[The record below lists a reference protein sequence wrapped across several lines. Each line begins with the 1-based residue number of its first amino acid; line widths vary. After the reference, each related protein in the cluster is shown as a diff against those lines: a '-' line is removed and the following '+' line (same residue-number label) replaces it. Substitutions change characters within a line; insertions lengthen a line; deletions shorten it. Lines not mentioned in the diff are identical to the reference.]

1 MSIKLIEAKNLKK
14 SFGDFVAVDN
24 INLTVERGEVVGFLG
39 PNGAGK
45 STTMKMLTG
54 FLEPDGGEIFI
65 EGIDLKTKPLE
76 AKKSIGYLPEG
87 APSYS
92 DMEVS
97 EFLSFVGKM
106 RGLNNNGSLNTR
118 LSNMAEQINLKEVW
132 HKPIETLSKGFKRRV
147 GIAQALIHDPD
158 ILILDE
164 PTDGLDPNQKYEM
177 RDLIK
182 KISTNKAIVISTHIL
197 EEVEAVCSRTV
208 IIANGQL
215 LANETPDNLGKQFKK
230 KNMYSLKVANK
241 LNNTQIKDIKS
252 SLDYKKVT
260 VNNLN
265 ITDTL
270 ILIEDEKK
278 NINFNKIMTQLKK
291 HKLDINVLNSTLEDI
306 NREELIKQN
315 QIAAYETI
323 PESLFQVDML
333 YFNCSING
341 NSIKAF
347 VDTGAQMTIM
357 SENMAKKCK
366 VDYLIDRKYKG
377 IAK

>member
-1 MSIKLIEAKNLKK
+1 
-14 SFGDFVAVDN
+14 
-24 INLTVERGEVVGFLG
+24 
-39 PNGAGK
+39 
-45 STTMKMLTG
+45 
-54 FLEPDGGEIFI
+54 
-65 EGIDLKTKPLE
+65 
-76 AKKSIGYLPEG
+76 
-87 APSYS
+87 
-92 DMEVS
+92 MEVS

-118 LSNMAEQINLKEVW
+118 LSDMAEQINLKEVW

-215 LANETPDNLGKQFKK
+215 LANETPDNLGKQFNK
-230 KNMYSLKVANK
+230 KNMFSLKVANK

-252 SLDYKKVT
+252 SLNYKKVI
-260 VNNLN
+260 VKNLN

-270 ILIEDEKK
+270 ILIEDEKE
-278 NINFNKIMTQLKK
+278 NINLNKIMTQLKK
-291 HKLDINVLNSTLEDI
+291 YKLDINEANFIKPSLDDI
-306 NREELIKQN
+306 
-315 QIAAYETI
+315 
-323 PESLFQVDML
+323 F
-333 YFNCSING
+333 
-341 NSIKAF
+341 
-347 VDTGAQMTIM
+347 
-357 SENMAKKCK
+357 
-366 VDYLIDRKYKG
+366 RK
-377 IAK
+377 ITQ

>member
-1 MSIKLIEAKNLKK
+1 MSVKLIEAKNLKK

-65 EGIDLKTKPLE
+65 EGIDLKSKPLE

-118 LSNMAEQINLKEVW
+118 LSDMAEQINLKEVW

-215 LANETPDNLGKQFKK
+215 LANETPDNLGKQFNK
-230 KNMYSLKVANK
+230 KNMFSLKVANK

-260 VNNLN
+260 VKNLN

-270 ILIEDEKK
+270 ILIEDEKE
-278 NINFNKIMTQLKK
+278 NINLNKIMTQLKK
-291 HKLDINVLNSTLEDI
+291 YKLDINEANFIKPSLDDI
-306 NREELIKQN
+306 
-315 QIAAYETI
+315 
-323 PESLFQVDML
+323 F
-333 YFNCSING
+333 
-341 NSIKAF
+341 
-347 VDTGAQMTIM
+347 
-357 SENMAKKCK
+357 
-366 VDYLIDRKYKG
+366 RK
-377 IAK
+377 ITQ

>member
-65 EGIDLKTKPLE
+65 EGIDLKSKPLE

-106 RGLNNNGSLNTR
+106 RGLNNNGMLNTR
-118 LSNMAEQINLKEVW
+118 LSDMAEQINLKEVW

-215 LANETPDNLGKQFKK
+215 LANETPDNLGKQFNK
-230 KNMYSLKVANK
+230 KNMFSLKVANK

-260 VNNLN
+260 VKNLN

-270 ILIEDEKK
+270 ILIEDEKE
-278 NINFNKIMTQLKK
+278 NINLNKIMTQLKK
-291 HKLDINVLNSTLEDI
+291 YKLDINEANFVKPSLDDI
-306 NREELIKQN
+306 
-315 QIAAYETI
+315 
-323 PESLFQVDML
+323 F
-333 YFNCSING
+333 
-341 NSIKAF
+341 
-347 VDTGAQMTIM
+347 
-357 SENMAKKCK
+357 
-366 VDYLIDRKYKG
+366 RK
-377 IAK
+377 ITQ

>member
-1 MSIKLIEAKNLKK
+1 LSIKLIEAKNLKK

-65 EGIDLKTKPLE
+65 EGIDLKTRPLE

-118 LSNMAEQINLKEVW
+118 LSDMAEQINLKEVW

-215 LANETPDNLGKQFKK
+215 LANETPDNLGKQFNK
-230 KNMYSLKVANK
+230 KNMFSLKVANK
-241 LNNTQIKDIKS
+241 LNNTQIKNIKS

-260 VNNLN
+260 VKNLN

-270 ILIEDEKK
+270 ILIEDEKE
-278 NINFNKIMTQLKK
+278 NINLNKIMTQLKK
-291 HKLDINVLNSTLEDI
+291 YKLDINEANFIKPSLDDI
-306 NREELIKQN
+306 
-315 QIAAYETI
+315 
-323 PESLFQVDML
+323 F
-333 YFNCSING
+333 
-341 NSIKAF
+341 
-347 VDTGAQMTIM
+347 
-357 SENMAKKCK
+357 
-366 VDYLIDRKYKG
+366 RK
-377 IAK
+377 ITQ

>member
-118 LSNMAEQINLKEVW
+118 LSDMAEQINLKEVW

-215 LANETPDNLGKQFKK
+215 LANETPDNLGKQFNK
-230 KNMYSLKVANK
+230 KNMFSLKVANK

-260 VNNLN
+260 IKNLN
-265 ITDTL
+265 LTDTL
-270 ILIEDEKK
+270 ILIEDEME
-278 NINFNKIMTQLKK
+278 NINLNKIMTQLKK
-291 HKLDINVLNSTLEDI
+291 YKLDINEANFIKPSLDDI
-306 NREELIKQN
+306 
-315 QIAAYETI
+315 
-323 PESLFQVDML
+323 F
-333 YFNCSING
+333 
-341 NSIKAF
+341 
-347 VDTGAQMTIM
+347 
-357 SENMAKKCK
+357 
-366 VDYLIDRKYKG
+366 RK
-377 IAK
+377 ITQ

>member
-1 MSIKLIEAKNLKK
+1 LSIKLIEAKNLKK

-106 RGLNNNGSLNTR
+106 RGLNKNGSLNTR
-118 LSNMAEQINLKEVW
+118 LSDMAEQINLKEVW

-215 LANETPDNLGKQFKK
+215 LANETPDNLGKQFNK
-230 KNMYSLKVANK
+230 KNMFSLKVANK

-260 VNNLN
+260 VKSLN

-270 ILIEDEKK
+270 ILIEDEKE
-278 NINFNKIMTQLKK
+278 NINLNKIMTQLKK
-291 HKLDINVLNSTLEDI
+291 YKLDINEANFIKPSLDDI
-306 NREELIKQN
+306 
-315 QIAAYETI
+315 
-323 PESLFQVDML
+323 F
-333 YFNCSING
+333 
-341 NSIKAF
+341 
-347 VDTGAQMTIM
+347 
-357 SENMAKKCK
+357 
-366 VDYLIDRKYKG
+366 RK
-377 IAK
+377 ITQ

>member
-1 MSIKLIEAKNLKK
+1 LSIKLIEAKNLKK

-65 EGIDLKTKPLE
+65 EGIDLKSKPLE

-118 LSNMAEQINLKEVW
+118 LSDMAEQINLKEVW

-215 LANETPDNLGKQFKK
+215 LANETPDNLGKQFNK
-230 KNMYSLKVANK
+230 KNMFSLKVANK

-260 VNNLN
+260 VKNLN

-270 ILIEDEKK
+270 ILIEDEME
-278 NINFNKIMTQLKK
+278 NINLNKIMTQLKK
-291 HKLDINVLNSTLEDI
+291 YKLDINEANFVKPSLDDI
-306 NREELIKQN
+306 
-315 QIAAYETI
+315 
-323 PESLFQVDML
+323 F
-333 YFNCSING
+333 
-341 NSIKAF
+341 
-347 VDTGAQMTIM
+347 
-357 SENMAKKCK
+357 
-366 VDYLIDRKYKG
+366 RK
-377 IAK
+377 ITQ

>member
-1 MSIKLIEAKNLKK
+1 LSIKLIEAKNLKK

-65 EGIDLKTKPLE
+65 EGIDLKSKPLE

-106 RGLNNNGSLNTR
+106 RGLNNNELLNTR
-118 LSNMAEQINLKEVW
+118 LSDMAEQINLKDVW

-215 LANETPDNLGKQFKK
+215 LANETPDNLGKQFNK
-230 KNMYSLKVANK
+230 KNMFSLKVANK

-260 VNNLN
+260 VKNLN

-270 ILIEDEKK
+270 ILIEDEME
-278 NINFNKIMTQLKK
+278 NINLNKIMTQLKK
-291 HKLDINVLNSTLEDI
+291 YKLDINEANFVKPSLDDI
-306 NREELIKQN
+306 
-315 QIAAYETI
+315 
-323 PESLFQVDML
+323 F
-333 YFNCSING
+333 
-341 NSIKAF
+341 
-347 VDTGAQMTIM
+347 
-357 SENMAKKCK
+357 
-366 VDYLIDRKYKG
+366 RK
-377 IAK
+377 ITQ

>member
-65 EGIDLKTKPLE
+65 EGIDLKSKPLE

-118 LSNMAEQINLKEVW
+118 LSDMAEQINLKEVW

-215 LANETPDNLGKQFKK
+215 LANETPDNLGKQFNK
-230 KNMYSLKVANK
+230 KNMFSLKVANK

-260 VNNLN
+260 VKNLN
-265 ITDTL
+265 RTDTL
-270 ILIEDEKK
+270 ILIEDEME
-278 NINFNKIMTQLKK
+278 NINLNKIMTQLKK
-291 HKLDINVLNSTLEDI
+291 HKLDINEANFIKPSLDDI
-306 NREELIKQN
+306 
-315 QIAAYETI
+315 
-323 PESLFQVDML
+323 F
-333 YFNCSING
+333 
-341 NSIKAF
+341 
-347 VDTGAQMTIM
+347 
-357 SENMAKKCK
+357 
-366 VDYLIDRKYKG
+366 RK
-377 IAK
+377 ITQ

>member
-1 MSIKLIEAKNLKK
+1 MKLIEAKNLKK

-118 LSNMAEQINLKEVW
+118 LSDMAEQINLKEVW

-215 LANETPDNLGKQFKK
+215 LANETPDNLGKQFNK
-230 KNMYSLKVANK
+230 KNMFSLKVANK

-260 VNNLN
+260 VKNLN
-265 ITDTL
+265 LTDTL
-270 ILIEDEKK
+270 ILIEDEME
-278 NINFNKIMTQLKK
+278 NINLNRIMTQLKK
-291 HKLDINVLNSTLEDI
+291 HKLDINEANFIKPSLDDI
-306 NREELIKQN
+306 
-315 QIAAYETI
+315 
-323 PESLFQVDML
+323 F
-333 YFNCSING
+333 
-341 NSIKAF
+341 
-347 VDTGAQMTIM
+347 
-357 SENMAKKCK
+357 
-366 VDYLIDRKYKG
+366 RK
-377 IAK
+377 ITQ

>member
-1 MSIKLIEAKNLKK
+1 LSIKLIEAKNLKK

-118 LSNMAEQINLKEVW
+118 LSDMAEQINLKEVW

-215 LANETPDNLGKQFKK
+215 LANETPDNLGKQFNK
-230 KNMYSLKVANK
+230 KNMFSLKVANK

-260 VNNLN
+260 VKNLN

-270 ILIEDEKK
+270 ILIEDEME
-278 NINFNKIMTQLKK
+278 NINLNKIMTQLKK
-291 HKLDINVLNSTLEDI
+291 YKLDINEANFIKPSLDDI
-306 NREELIKQN
+306 
-315 QIAAYETI
+315 
-323 PESLFQVDML
+323 F
-333 YFNCSING
+333 
-341 NSIKAF
+341 
-347 VDTGAQMTIM
+347 
-357 SENMAKKCK
+357 
-366 VDYLIDRKYKG
+366 RK
-377 IAK
+377 ITQ

>member
-1 MSIKLIEAKNLKK
+1 MKLIEAKNLKK

-118 LSNMAEQINLKEVW
+118 LSDMAEQINLKEVW

-215 LANETPDNLGKQFKK
+215 LANETPDNLGKQFNK
-230 KNMYSLKVANK
+230 KNMFSLKVANK

-260 VNNLN
+260 VKNLN

-270 ILIEDEKK
+270 ILIEDEKQ
-278 NINFNKIMTQLKK
+278 NINLNKIMTQLKK
-291 HKLDINVLNSTLEDI
+291 YKLDINEANFIKPSLDDI
-306 NREELIKQN
+306 
-315 QIAAYETI
+315 
-323 PESLFQVDML
+323 F
-333 YFNCSING
+333 
-341 NSIKAF
+341 
-347 VDTGAQMTIM
+347 
-357 SENMAKKCK
+357 
-366 VDYLIDRKYKG
+366 RK
-377 IAK
+377 ITQ

>member
-118 LSNMAEQINLKEVW
+118 LSDMAEQINLKEVW

-215 LANETPDNLGKQFKK
+215 LANETPDNLGKQFNK
-230 KNMYSLKVANK
+230 KNMFSLKVANK
-241 LNNTQIKDIKS
+241 LNNTQIKGIKS

-260 VNNLN
+260 VKNLN

-270 ILIEDEKK
+270 ILIEDEKE
-278 NINFNKIMTQLKK
+278 NINLNKIMTQLKK
-291 HKLDINVLNSTLEDI
+291 YKLDINEANFVKPSLDDI
-306 NREELIKQN
+306 
-315 QIAAYETI
+315 
-323 PESLFQVDML
+323 F
-333 YFNCSING
+333 
-341 NSIKAF
+341 
-347 VDTGAQMTIM
+347 
-357 SENMAKKCK
+357 
-366 VDYLIDRKYKG
+366 RK
-377 IAK
+377 ITQ

>member
-118 LSNMAEQINLKEVW
+118 LSDMAEQINLKEVW

-215 LANETPDNLGKQFKK
+215 LANETPDNLGKQFNK
-230 KNMYSLKVANK
+230 KNMFSLKVANK

-260 VNNLN
+260 VKNLN

-270 ILIEDEKK
+270 ILIEDEME
-278 NINFNKIMTQLKK
+278 NINLNKIMTQLKK
-291 HKLDINVLNSTLEDI
+291 HKLDINEANFIKPSLDDI
-306 NREELIKQN
+306 
-315 QIAAYETI
+315 
-323 PESLFQVDML
+323 F
-333 YFNCSING
+333 
-341 NSIKAF
+341 
-347 VDTGAQMTIM
+347 
-357 SENMAKKCK
+357 
-366 VDYLIDRKYKG
+366 RK
-377 IAK
+377 ITQ

>member
-118 LSNMAEQINLKEVW
+118 LSDMAEQINLKEVW

-215 LANETPDNLGKQFKK
+215 LANETPDNLGKQFNK
-230 KNMYSLKVANK
+230 KNMFSLKVANK

-260 VNNLN
+260 VKNLN
-265 ITDTL
+265 LTDTL
-270 ILIEDEKK
+270 ILIEDEME
-278 NINFNKIMTQLKK
+278 NINLNKIMTQLKK
-291 HKLDINVLNSTLEDI
+291 YKLDINEANFVKPSLDDI
-306 NREELIKQN
+306 
-315 QIAAYETI
+315 
-323 PESLFQVDML
+323 F
-333 YFNCSING
+333 
-341 NSIKAF
+341 
-347 VDTGAQMTIM
+347 
-357 SENMAKKCK
+357 
-366 VDYLIDRKYKG
+366 RK
-377 IAK
+377 ITQ

>member
-65 EGIDLKTKPLE
+65 EGIDLKSKPLE
-76 AKKSIGYLPEG
+76 AKKSVGYLPEG

-118 LSNMAEQINLKEVW
+118 LSDMAEQINLKEVW

-208 IIANGQL
+208 IIAKGQL
-215 LANETPDNLGKQFKK
+215 LANETPDNLGKQFNK
-230 KNMYSLKVANK
+230 KNMFSLKVAHK

-252 SLDYKKVT
+252 SLDYKKVS
-260 VNNLN
+260 VKNLN

-270 ILIEDEKK
+270 ILIEDEKE
-278 NINFNKIMTQLKK
+278 NINLNKIMTQLKK
-291 HKLDINVLNSTLEDI
+291 YKLDINEANFIKPSLDDI
-306 NREELIKQN
+306 
-315 QIAAYETI
+315 
-323 PESLFQVDML
+323 F
-333 YFNCSING
+333 
-341 NSIKAF
+341 
-347 VDTGAQMTIM
+347 
-357 SENMAKKCK
+357 
-366 VDYLIDRKYKG
+366 RK
-377 IAK
+377 ITQ

>member
-65 EGIDLKTKPLE
+65 EGIDLKSKPLE

-118 LSNMAEQINLKEVW
+118 LSDMAEQINLKEVW

-215 LANETPDNLGKQFKK
+215 LANETPDNLGKQFNK
-230 KNMYSLKVANK
+230 KNMFSLKVANK

-260 VNNLN
+260 VKNSNV
-265 ITDTL
+265 TETL

-278 NINFNKIMTQLKK
+278 NINLNKIMTQLKK
-291 HKLDINVLNSTLEDI
+291 YKLDINEANFVKPSLDDI
-306 NREELIKQN
+306 
-315 QIAAYETI
+315 
-323 PESLFQVDML
+323 F
-333 YFNCSING
+333 
-341 NSIKAF
+341 
-347 VDTGAQMTIM
+347 
-357 SENMAKKCK
+357 
-366 VDYLIDRKYKG
+366 RK
-377 IAK
+377 ITQ